1 MLQFPIAISSSF
13 SSSHF
18 YFSPA
23 YASTLHSSPIIWS
36 HHAPLSHMPTSMP
49 VFPFHSYL
57 PSCLPSP
64 SSFPFSPW
72 VHCDIAA
79 HPSPRSSLLCVSEW
93 LPSLLWPLYC
103 LLRGSPD
110 LPNTAF
116 TFPDIPTN
124 FALFPVYRPK
134 FASLCT
140 HLSKPPSS
148 PDSSF

>member
-23 YASTLHSSPIIWS
+23 YASTLHSSPLIWS
-36 HHAPLSHMPTSMP
+36 HHAPLSHVPTSMP
-49 VFPFHSYL
+49 VFSFHSCS

-64 SSFPFSPW
+64 SAFPFSSW
-72 VHCDIAA
+72 VHWDIAA
-79 HPSPRSSLLCVSEW
+79 HPSPHSSLLCVSRW
-93 LPSLLWPLYC
+93 LPPLPWPLHH
-103 LLRGSPD
+103 LLGGSPD
-110 LPNTAF
+110 LPNIV
-116 TFPDIPTN
+116 FPFLGIPTN
-124 FALFPVYRPK
+124 FPHFTIYRPK

-140 HLSKPPSS
+140 HPSESPSS